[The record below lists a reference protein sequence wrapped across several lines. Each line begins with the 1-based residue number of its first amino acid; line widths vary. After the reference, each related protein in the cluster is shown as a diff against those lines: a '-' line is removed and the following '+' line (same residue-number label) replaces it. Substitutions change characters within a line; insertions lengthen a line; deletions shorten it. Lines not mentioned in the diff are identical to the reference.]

1 MKIKIILFIVLF
13 LSQKSFNQ
21 SKDWQTYD
29 LDSIVFLDMPFN
41 VYELDTIIELKKYYK
56 IYSNKDSS
64 EFVAQKIY
72 VGKSYSNIETHP
84 LPKDFE
90 SLKKYYLDFIW
101 AFEEITEYKMQDYKL
116 IQKNNLKGY
125 EILFVN
131 NEDILVQQIV
141 LFLVNKNLY
150 LFSYIN
156 ENGLNEF
163 DKKTFFNNINFDDSV
178 DLSQYPNKLFFS
190 NKNLLLILLI
200 LLFTSFIF
208 RFKSK
213 SKKVA

>member
-156 ENGLNEF
+156 ENGINEF

>member
-208 RFKSK
+208 
-213 SKKVA
+213 